1 MENKGR
7 EFRGMLGGANYRK
20 ISALFGMGPKFYRK
34 GLGSIALGPGMRALD
49 LGCGPGALSFAL
61 AGRAHHASSITG
73 IDLSDDQLHYAKRFS
88 GNYRCGLD
96 FRKNSMDELLFP
108 DGHFDLVMT
117 SMAIHETPPEVRRG
131 AIREAA
137 RVLKPDGTFLLV
149 DWGRPK
155 LGLWGIVWFPFVRFG
170 EMNRDNWNNVYP
182 ALCRQCGLEQV
193 EDSYITS
200 LVRRQAFI
208 KRDGDARRPAC

>member
-61 AGRAHHASSITG
+61 AERAHHASSITG

-96 FRKNSMDELLFP
+96 FRKNSMDELPFP

-182 ALCRQCGLEQV
+182 ALCRQCGLDQV